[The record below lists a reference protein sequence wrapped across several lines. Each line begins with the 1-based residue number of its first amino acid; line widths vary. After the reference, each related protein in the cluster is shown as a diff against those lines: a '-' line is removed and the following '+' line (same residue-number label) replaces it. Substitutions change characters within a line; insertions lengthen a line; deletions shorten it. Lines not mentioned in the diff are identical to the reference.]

1 MDQKTDLTKLWR
13 TIKGIDGRAKRDAEN
28 EAITFNGIS
37 FSSSKQLATKFN
49 QQFNISKLGRHTSS
63 RETRV
68 VTRETKRK
76 PLEMVRTFTTDIVMK
91 AIKSCRNSK
100 AFGPDKLSIFHLKH
114 LGPRAIEYI
123 ITLFN
128 LSATTCRNPAIWKSP
143 LIIPIPKP
151 GKDTSQGTSY
161 RPISL
166 ICPAAK
172 VLESLFLPTINNY
185 LIPAQDQHGFR
196 REHSTTSALLQ
207 LTTDVVVG
215 FNQKKPP
222 DRTVCVAVDL
232 SAAFDTVCH
241 NNLLSKINRSQLPPA
256 TARWLSCY
264 LRGRQAKTCF
274 RGVKSTSRK
283 VNTGVPQGSKLSL
296 SLFSFYIADMPIPT
310 DPVKRVC
317 YADDLTVWA
326 SGVSIPDL
334 EVSIK
339 QLPRGNNCIP
349 EGQFFADFRQKVF
362 SHVAHPDTHQARIH
376 PSIFIENSYLPLV
389 KCPRIL
395 GVYLDPSLS
404 FNKHSQYVAERVSGR
419 NNILKAFAGTS
430 WGQQKETLLM
440 TYKAVGRSII
450 NYAAPVWSPNLH
462 DTNYRKIQYTQNE
475 ALPTHRSRNAES

>member
-1 MDQKTDLTKLWR
+1 MDQKTNVTKLWR
-13 TIKGIDGRAKRDAEN
+13 TIKGIDGRAKREAEN

-49 QQFNISKLGRHTSS
+49 QQFNTSKLGRHTSS

-76 PLEMVRTFTTDIVMK
+76 PLEMVRTFTTDLVMK

-100 AFGPDKLSIFHLKH
+100 AFGPNKLSIFHLKY
-114 LGPRAIEYI
+114 LGPRAIKYI
-123 ITLFN
+123 TALFN
-128 LSATTCRNPAIWKSP
+128 LSATTSRIPAIWKSS

-166 ICPAAK
+166 IFPAAK
-172 VLESLFLPTINNY
+172 VLESLFLPSINKY

-207 LTTDVVVG
+207 LTTDVAVG
-215 FNQKKPP
+215 FKQRKPP

-241 NNLLSKINRSQLPPA
+241 NNRLSKINISQLPPA
-256 TARWLSCY
+256 TARWLSYY

-283 VNTGVPQGSKLSL
+283 VNTGVPQGSKLSP
-296 SLFSFYIADMPIPT
+296 SLISFYIADMPIPT
-310 DPVKRVC
+310 EPVKRVC

-326 SGVSIPDL
+326 SGVNIPDL
-334 EVSIK
+334 EVSI
-339 QLPRGNNCIP
+339 NNYLEEITAYLKDNSLLISAP
-349 EGQFFADFRQKVF
+349 KSSVTLLT
-362 SHVAHPDTHQARIH
+362 PDTHQAKIH
-376 PSIFIENSYLPLV
+376 PIIFIENSHLPLV
-389 KCPRIL
+389 ICPRIL

-404 FNKHSQYVAERVSGR
+404 FNKHSQYVAERASNR
-419 NNILKAFAGTS
+419 NLAGTS

-462 DTNYRKIQYTQNE
+462 DTND
-475 ALPTHRSRNAES
+475 